1 MRLIEYGPLQSN
13 LKDPEAKWGKR
24 EGGRSMAPSDFHLAP
39 LEEFHFE
46 RARKNVRE
54 RFSSAS
60 RMVLEW
66 GGLFFRRRCCEDNTP
81 NSINYETKLIKNVT
95 SAISNRS
102 ILRFS
107 FFKPSLQLWIIL
119 YVPKLKTV
127 ARRYKNSTTTL
138 KLDWLRQP
146 VP

>member
-60 RMVLEW
+60 PWSSLVVGDEGWIGPSR
-66 GGLFFRRRCCEDNTP
+66 
-81 NSINYETKLIKNVT
+81 KL
-95 SAISNRS
+95 
-102 ILRFS
+102 LC
-107 FFKPSLQLWIIL
+107 LC
-119 YVPKLKTV
+119 
-127 ARRYKNSTTTL
+127 
-138 KLDWLRQP
+138 
-146 VP
+146 